1 MLVLAR
7 GSQEV
12 QNSVRSKQLISTVDR
27 LLVVHTEDG
36 PRRLTPQNFVLPLGD
51 DLERFLLRVVLCMF
65 AHDSG
70 VAEPRDIFLD
80 FIGTRAGED
89 GSDELAE
96 PMFLNLSSV
105 ASSPFRPLRIEGSTG
120 PSRAAGALALP
131 MPHISCWT
139 LDMNHVR
146 QFKWLRSGYRDCG
159 SQTSWVSAPPGLP
172 RADLPLDVPSTETA
186 SLWKTRTSMIR
197 RVISPARLMGH
208 G

>member
-36 PRRLTPQNFVLPLGD
+36 PRRLTPQSSVLPLGD
-51 DLERFLLRVVLCMF
+51 DLERFLVRVVLCVF

-80 FIGTRAGED
+80 YIVTRASED

-96 PMFLNLSSV
+96 PMFPNLYLGTLPELSHTTRWAAPRSKHHVDSSFQ
-105 ASSPFRPLRIEGSTG
+105 SD
-120 PSRAAGALALP
+120 
-131 MPHISCWT
+131 C
-139 LDMNHVR
+139 R
-146 QFKWLRSGYRDCG
+146 QFCAALY
-159 SQTSWVSAPPGLP
+159 
-172 RADLPLDVPSTETA
+172 
-186 SLWKTRTSMIR
+186 
-197 RVISPARLMGH
+197 
-208 G
+208 